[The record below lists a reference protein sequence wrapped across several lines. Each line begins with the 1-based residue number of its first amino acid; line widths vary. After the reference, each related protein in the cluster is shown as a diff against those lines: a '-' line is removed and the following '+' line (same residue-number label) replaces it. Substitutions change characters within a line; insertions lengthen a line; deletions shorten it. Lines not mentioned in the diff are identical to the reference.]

1 MEKLTGQVMVHLSE
15 AAERQIK
22 RLAEIEGDKAGEYVR
37 GLIMAHLAEKER
49 QFQLMSEVFGDP
61 QKDR

>member
-1 MEKLTGQVMVHLSE
+1 MEKLTGQIMVHLSE
-15 AAERQIK
+15 TAERQIK

-37 GLIMAHLAEKER
+37 ELVMTHLAEKER
-49 QFQLMSEVFGDP
+49 QFQLMSEVFSDP